1 MWDSPKRGGRPLS
14 VAAKIKSVLKILG
27 FEEGSHQ
34 KHCYKWKT
42 SSPGVMNWWLPAECH
57 PQKCFTCLYK
67 LKAESRC
74 FSILGSEK
82 HKRETRRKSWL
93 YQLEPSFK
101 MKGPCEACHL
111 HLAQFSDSISF
122 PCTPT
127 RLSTTSTCLP
137 SVRTFSSCHSHS
149 AYV

>member
-149 AYV
+149 ACV